1 MSFSAPW
8 CAVVGRLQVYKVG
21 AVVWKDAH
29 SDLLLEEVCVSED
42 EVSAPSELLL
52 RVIVVSVGYYPHF

>member
-1 MSFSAPW
+1 M
-8 CAVVGRLQVYKVG
+8 
-21 AVVWKDAH
+21 VWKDSH
-29 SDLLLEEVCVSED
+29 SELLLEEVCVSED